1 MAGVGWKIHP
11 TATKKQQQDN
21 NEHIMKRM
29 LLITPIALALA
40 ASQLHAAGKVEL
52 VDSKDKASYAIGLSM
67 AGDFKRQPLDLN
79 PTALVAGLQDGLTG
93 EKPQMTDKEREE
105 ILMSWQQQQKEK
117 AMARMKS
124 EAEKNQQEGEK
135 FLAENKTKEGV
146 KALPSGVQYKVL
158 KEGTGA
164 APKPT
169 DTVKTHYRGTL
180 IDGTEFDS
188 TQGEQEPASFV
199 VKEVIPGWTEVLP
212 LMKVG
217 SKWQVVVPSNLAY
230 GERGAGGRIGP
241 NSTLIFEIELV
252 GIGS

>member
-1 MAGVGWKIHP
+1 
-11 TATKKQQQDN
+11 
-21 NEHIMKRM
+21 MKRM
-29 LLITPIALALA
+29 LLLTPIAVAMA
-40 ASQLHAAGKVEL
+40 VTQLPAAGKIEL

-79 PTALVAGLQDGLTG
+79 PTALVAGLQDGLAG
-93 EKPQMTDKEREE
+93 EKPLLTDKEREE
-105 ILMSWQQQQKEK
+105 VLLSWQQQQKEK
-117 AMARMKS
+117 ALARMKG

-135 FLAENKTKEGV
+135 FLAENKTKAGV

-217 SKWQVVVPSNLAY
+217 SKWQVVVPASLAY

-241 NSTLIFEIELV
+241 NATLIFEIELV

>member
-1 MAGVGWKIHP
+1 
-11 TATKKQQQDN
+11 
-21 NEHIMKRM
+21 MKRT
-29 LLITPIALALA
+29 LLITPIVLAMA
-40 ASQLHAAGKVEL
+40 VTQLHAAGKIEL

-79 PTALVAGLQDGLTG
+79 PTALVAGLQDGLAG
-93 EKPQMTDKEREE
+93 EKTLMTDKEREDV
-105 ILMSWQQQQKEK
+105 LMTWQQQQKEK
-117 AMARMKS
+117 TIARMKT
-124 EAEKNQQEGEK
+124 EADKNKLEGEK
-135 FLAENKTKEGV
+135 FLAENKAKEGV

-164 APKPT
+164 SPKLT
-169 DTVKTHYRGTL
+169 DTVKTHYHGTL

-188 TQGEQEPASFV
+188 THGEKEPASFV
-199 VKEVIPGWTEVLP
+199 VKEVITGWTEVLP

-241 NSTLIFEIELV
+241 NATLIFEIELV